1 MPVFL
6 DTNIFL
12 YAAGGPH
19 PEREAC
25 IALLR
30 RVSDGSMDAIV
41 HAEVVQEVM
50 FVLVRRGRL
59 RDGLR
64 LARG

>member
-12 YAAGGPH
+12 YAAGGRH

-25 IALLR
+25 IELLQRVSEGSLDARVNTADFDQVVEIR
-30 RVSDGSMDAIV
+30 RVAPGSA
-41 HAEVVQEVM
+41 
-50 FVLVRRGRL
+50 
-59 RDGLR
+59 
-64 LARG
+64 